1 MKIAKY
7 VRLSRLLLTL
17 RGAIGMYECEGLE
30 IASILSHHGD
40 IDLSLAW
47 HEMGMA
53 LYHAQDTINEVIQEL
68 QKPEHLPQHSGE
80 RPTDP
85 R

>member
-1 MKIAKY
+1 MKFDVNVQMY
-7 VRLSRLLLTL
+7 RLLLVL
-17 RGAIGMYECEGLE
+17 RGAVSMYECEGLE
-30 IASILSHHGD
+30 IASLLSHHGD

-47 HEMGMA
+47 NEMGMA
-53 LYHAQDTINEVIQEL
+53 LYHAQDTISEVIQEL